1 MEEVIKN
8 TGCDAENKI
17 HELRRAGIMCQN
29 SGNED
34 RTKMNAYQYSPLA
47 LAYIGDSVLDL
58 MVKSYFV
65 MHVNKQTYKYHRDVS
80 NIVKAVNQAA
90 FIDCIM
96 EELSEDE
103 LEIYKRGRNATTHS
117 KAKNATVGEYRKAT
131 GLEALYGYMYLKGN
145 IDRLQIFV
153 GRMIEKYMAEKYMNG

>member
-1 MEEVIKN
+1 MEEGIKN
-8 TGCDAENKI
+8 TGCGADNKI
-17 HELRRAGIMCQN
+17 RELRRAGIE

-34 RTKMNAYQYSPLA
+34 GMQLDAYQYSPLS

-65 MHVNKQTYKYHRDVS
+65 MHVNKQTYKYHKDVS

-90 FIDCIM
+90 FIECIVD
-96 EELSEDE
+96 ELAEDE

-117 KAKNATVGEYRKAT
+117 KAKNATMGEYRKAT
-131 GLEALYGYMYLKGN
+131 GLEALYGYMYLKGD
-145 IDRLQIFV
+145 IDRLQMFV
-153 GRMIEKYMAEKYMNG
+153 GRMIEMYMNG

>member
-17 HELRRAGIMCQN
+17 HELRRAGIACQN

-34 RTKMNAYQYSPLA
+34 RMRIDAYQYSPLS

-65 MHVNKQTYKYHRDVS
+65 MHVNKQTYKYHKDVS

-96 EELSEDE
+96 DELSEDE

-117 KAKNATVGEYRKAT
+117 KAKNATMGEYRKAT
-131 GLEALYGYMYLKGN
+131 GLEALYGYMYLKGD
-145 IDRLQIFV
+145 IGRLQMFV
-153 GRMIEKYMAEKYMNG
+153 GRMIEIYING